1 MFYKNNK
8 FCFAGDV
15 VTNVVYELT
24 KENSIEITFTA
35 MTNKPT
41 LVNMGSHCFFNL
53 GKFLSSSFVLPRK
66 YCPMF
71 CTKCKNKKLGNM
83 LIFFNL
89 AGHQKAGKK
98 GLWNHEF
105 CFNAKYYTPFDEY
118 YIPTGEIRS
127 VESDPLFDFRT
138 SRTLGSVLSK
148 LPNEAM
154 DASFCVTNQFAKN
167 NDHSNMR

>member
-1 MFYKNNK
+1 
-8 FCFAGDV
+8 
-15 VTNVVYELT
+15 
-24 KENSIEITFTA
+24 

-53 GKFLSSSFVLPRK
+53 GRCLSIIL
-66 YCPMF
+66 YCLENIRQNVDE
-71 CTKCKNKKLGNM
+71 NKKLSNM
-83 LIFFNL
+83 HIFFSL
-89 AGHQKAGKK
+89 AGHQKAGKR

-105 CFNAKYYTPFDEY
+105 CFNSQYYTPFDEY

-138 SRTLGSVLSK
+138 PRTLGSILSK

-154 DASFCVTNQFAKN
+154 DASFCVTNQFGKN
-167 NDHSNMR
+167 KDHNDMR